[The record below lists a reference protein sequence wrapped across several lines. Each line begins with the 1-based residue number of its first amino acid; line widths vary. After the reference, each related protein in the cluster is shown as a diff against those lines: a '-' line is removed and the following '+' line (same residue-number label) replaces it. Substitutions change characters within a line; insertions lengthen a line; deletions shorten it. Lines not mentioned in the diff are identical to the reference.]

1 MGCGIAA
8 SASGFDALSG
18 DLDPDSE
25 NAFVIDPENPWMKK
39 YFHFLEL
46 LAEQSAGRFPVGQP
60 IIRGIMDILG
70 AGLGQERLMYA
81 LFDTPGEVGACAGRI
96 TEALLRLSKETLS
109 RIPSFRGGT
118 CLGFYNIW
126 APGPAAW
133 FQDDLSV
140 LFSPEQYRKVCG
152 ERLRVLLSSVP
163 FSMFHLHPASFHHL
177 DTLLEIAGLRALQV
191 NRDVGGPS
199 IRECSRS

>member
-1 MGCGIAA
+1 MTPG
-8 SASGFDALSG
+8 
-18 DLDPDSE
+18 
-25 NAFVIDPENPWMKK
+25 
-39 YFHFLEL
+39 
-46 LAEQSAGRFPVGQP
+46 QSA
-60 IIRGIMDILG
+60 
-70 AGLGQERLMYA
+70 
-81 LFDTPGEVGACAGRI
+81 ACAGRI
-96 TEALLRLSKETLS
+96 TEALLRLSEETLS

-152 ERLRVLLSSVP
+152 DGLRALLSSVP

-199 IRECSRS
+199 IRGMLPILKRIQERKSLVIQGILDEDDVSCIVGELEPRGLHFTAMVADIREAERMRASFARKYGW